1 MIKHDWRRAFDYRF
15 LLSVVVCVCT
25 MYIIMYEM
33 NMQTDSVYSI
43 VNMNLYLCEYMLVFA
58 MATVPYAHA
67 FIEDFERKN
76 IYQVITRTNLK
87 KYIISKTATIF
98 VSAMLVIAVS
108 MLAFVFLLRLQG
120 HEWMSDY
127 VLWDIEMNGGGA
139 SELEWWWLLEQHYDW
154 VFYLIAGFQMGLLA
168 GIVALVASYVSLF
181 VKNKMMIMVFPVIC
195 LYVMY
200 TYLEGVLGY
209 GYGIYS
215 LFNSFQNDVS
225 VGNHFTLRACI
236 TACIVYV
243 VLSGC
248 IYKRI
253 ERMIRH
259 D

>member
-1 MIKHDWRRAFDYRF
+1 MIDGSLLYTFESSDEVVTLQPFDVIVDTISEYYNTLITENTYEVYRA
-15 LLSVVVCVCT
+15 T
-25 MYIIMYEM
+25 
-33 NMQTDSVYSI
+33 
-43 VNMNLYLCEYMLVFA
+43 LY
-58 MATVPYAHA
+58 
-67 FIEDFERKN
+67 N
-76 IYQVITRTNLK
+76 
-87 KYIISKTATIF
+87 
-98 VSAMLVIAVS
+98 
-108 MLAFVFLLRLQG
+108 
-120 HEWMSDY
+120 
-127 VLWDIEMNGGGA
+127 
-139 SELEWWWLLEQHYDW
+139 
-154 VFYLIAGFQMGLLA
+154 
-168 GIVALVASYVSLF
+168 YVSLF

-215 LFNSFQNDVS
+215 LFISFQNDVS

-248 IYKRI
+248 IYKRV